1 MLVPRA
7 DLEVAMGALR
17 LRRAI
22 RVIVVALPVVLAC
35 TFATAASV
43 ARESSIPRTVA
54 LPNRPQSPTASKGF
68 TSAPPPAGTAA
79 ATPATP
85 AASKGST
92 WAPPPVAAAA
102 TPATPAATRAPA
114 RFDLDGDGL
123 DDLVAGAFCG
133 PMGYCVIVRY
143 SRSGRI
149 DNIVPPIGSPTR
161 PNFGDVLT
169 AGDFNRDGYAD
180 LAVSNEGEFVPGAGD
195 GRQFGGAVWVYS
207 GGPNGLDT
215 TTVQHFNLN
224 TPGIPY
230 DMQPYGMFGGS
241 LAAGD
246 LNGDGYADLAIGGY
260 GEQVGNV
267 AGAGVLIVLYGG
279 PTGLTTNGVQALVEG
294 SGGVP
299 GPARAN
305 DGFGKAV
312 AIGDVTGDGYADL
325 AVGAVNA
332 WAPGWTGAWGEGM
345 VVLLR
350 GSAGGVTATG
360 SSVVYGLQDVPSG
373 TLGDLL
379 AIADVN
385 GDGHA
390 DVLAPTPRFDFGGL
404 VYLPGTANGIGAAGA
419 RLITKETPGVP
430 GETTGQV
437 GGGIG
442 DFFASSIATGDVT
455 GDGLPDVVLGAIGT
469 DVNGVIDAGAVYLIP
484 GSRDGLTGAG
494 SLEYWRG
501 KPTGQGGT
509 RLHPNPGDGLPTTS
523 FGYYGQSVSALHL
536 DPARGLDILV
546 GNDFDTTNR
555 GLVER
560 LNLAGG
566 PIVRTP
572 RGIVSGPPYLQPDGY
587 TTGNSLFVDSLG
599 STLLHG

>member
-1 MLVPRA
+1 M
-7 DLEVAMGALR
+7 
-17 LRRAI
+17 
-22 RVIVVALPVVLAC
+22 
-35 TFATAASV
+35 
-43 ARESSIPRTVA
+43 
-54 LPNRPQSPTASKGF
+54 
-68 TSAPPPAGTAA
+68 
-79 ATPATP
+79 PATP
-85 AASKGST
+85 T
-92 WAPPPVAAAA
+92 A
-102 TPATPAATRAPA
+102 TGAPAATRALA

-123 DDLVAGAFCG
+123 DEIVAGAFCG
-133 PMGYCVIVRY
+133 PLGYCLAIRY
-143 SRSGRI
+143 SRSGRT
-149 DNIVPPIGSPTR
+149 DYLTPPISSPTS

-169 AGDFNRDGYAD
+169 AGDFNGDGYAD
-180 LAVSNEGEFVPGAGD
+180 LAVSNQGEYVPGMGEAGA
-195 GRQFGGAVWVYS
+195 FGGAVWVYY

-215 TTVQHFNLN
+215 STVQHFNLN

-230 DMQPYGMFGGS
+230 DMQPHGLFGSS

-246 LNGDGYADLAIGGY
+246 LNGDGYADLAIGGD

-267 AGAGVLIVLYGG
+267 ANAGLVIVLYGG
-279 PTGLTTNGVQALVEG
+279 PTGLTTNGAQALVEG

-299 GPARAN
+299 GPAHAN
-305 DGFGKAV
+305 DRFGSAV

-325 AVGAVNA
+325 AVGAPY
-332 WAPGWTGAWGEGM
+332 APFPGETGTGGGGM

-350 GSAGGVTATG
+350 GSAGGLAATG
-360 SSVVYGLQDVPSG
+360 SSVVYGVRDVPADS
-373 TLGDLL
+373 LGNLL

-390 DVLAPTPRFDFGGL
+390 DVLAPTPEDFGGL

-442 DFFASSIATGDVT
+442 DAFASSIATGDVT
-455 GDGLPDVVLGAIGT
+455 GDGLPDVLLGSVGT

-494 SLEYWRG
+494 SLEYWPG
-501 KPTGQGGT
+501 KPTGLGGT
-509 RLHPNPGDGLPTTS
+509 RAYPHPGSGLPTTS
-523 FGYYGQSVSALHL
+523 VLYYGHSVSALHL

-546 GNDFDTTNR
+546 SDYDTVNG
-555 GLVER
+555 GLFER
-560 LNLAGG
+560 LNWTAGQ
-566 PIVRTP
+566 ILRTP
-572 RGIVSGPPYLQPDGY
+572 RGTVFGQPYLLPDGY
-587 TTGNSLFVDSLG
+587 TTGHSLSVDGLG